1 MNSSSVNDSVVK
13 MVPAHLR
20 EMVAGCP
27 QSGDGVHRWLF
38 LCARQLHSHLSPEN
52 IERVLA
58 EAVADCGR
66 DVPDREISDAVRN
79 SDPANR
85 DISNRI
91 PAWPK
96 PDPVKIEEVVRRG
109 PSSTELAAMK
119 PVSVTRERDFVAEL
133 FPGDPL
139 LCCGWSKTQCATRR
153 RSQWGPEIQN
163 LQFIVPSPMSRQ
175 WGRTKGVDG
184 HPSQRCLDNTGP
196 RHYLVV
202 ECDFTEASSVG
213 SLVKRLGTEGVS
225 PIEMCAAV
233 LWELG
238 KYGPLTMIVHSG
250 GKSLHGWF
258 HCLGVPE
265 DHLLRF
271 MRLAVSLGADPATWT
286 RCQLVRMPNGLRPV
300 ENGVRTRQQV
310 IYFDPEGGRT

>member
-1 MNSSSVNDSVVK
+1 MNSSAVNDSVVDLL
-13 MVPAHLR
+13 PAHLR
-20 EMVAGCP
+20 EMVASCP

-38 LCARQLHSHLSPEN
+38 HCARHLHHHLSPEN
-52 IERVLA
+52 IEHVLA
-58 EAVADCGR
+58 EAVVGCGR
-66 DVPDREISDAVRN
+66 DVPEREISDAVRN

-85 DISNRI
+85 DLSNLI
-91 PAWPK
+91 PTWPK
-96 PDPVKIEEVVRRG
+96 PDPARIEDVVCRG
-109 PSSTELAAMK
+109 PGSTELAAMK
-119 PVSVTRERDFVAEL
+119 PVSLNRERDFVAEL

-139 LCCGWSKTQCATRR
+139 LCCGWSKTQCSTRS
-153 RSQWGPEIQN
+153 RSQWGSKIQN

-175 WGRTKGVDG
+175 WGRTKIDK
-184 HPSQRCLDNTGP
+184 HLSQRCLDNTGP

-202 ECDFTEASSVG
+202 ECDFTESSSVG
-213 SLVKRLGTEGVS
+213 PLVKRLGTQGVT

-233 LWELG
+233 LWELS

-271 MRLAVSLGADPATWT
+271 MRLAVSLGADSATWT
-286 RCQLVRMPNGLRPV
+286 RCQLVRMPNGLRPTK
-300 ENGVRTRQQV
+300 NGLRTRQQV
-310 IYFDPEGGRT
+310 IYFDPERGQK